1 MSGYYPVDRDLVGW
15 AAPYISTQRLIFSLE
30 SSLLGLVMFDTTKTR
45 FLLLGIAVIGL
56 GVVLGTALWLKLA
69 PHTRLAYE
77 QTDSSQG
84 EKQYGSVPEFTLT
97 ERDGSVV
104 SLQQLR
110 GKIWVA
116 DFIYTTC
123 TDTCPLQSA
132 VMAKLQHQYATNPDF
147 QLVSFTVD
155 PERDTPQALTRY
167 ATKFQADAKRWYF
180 LTGPKERIVRLIQE
194 GFHLAVTT
202 FSNDAEPADVI
213 GHSPRFVLV
222 DKDARIRGYY
232 DSRESEALVRLK
244 NDIDSLLKG

>member
-1 MSGYYPVDRDLVGW
+1 
-15 AAPYISTQRLIFSLE
+15 
-30 SSLLGLVMFDTTKTR
+30 MFDTAKTR
-45 FLLLGIAVIGL
+45 FLLLGIVVIGL

-69 PHTRLAYE
+69 PHTRLAFE
-77 QTDSSQG
+77 QTDSSHG
-84 EKQYGSVPEFTLT
+84 VKQYGSVPEFTLT

-116 DFIYTTC
+116 DFIYTSC

-132 VMAKLQHQYATNPDF
+132 IMAKLQKEYATNPDF

-155 PERDTPQALTRY
+155 PERDTPQALTTY
-167 ATKFQADAKRWYF
+167 AAKFEADGKRWYF
-180 LTGPKERIVRLIQE
+180 LTGPRERIVRLVE
-194 GFHLAVTT
+194 DGFHLAVTT
-202 FSNDAEPADVI
+202 FSNDADSAGVI
-213 GHSPRFVLV
+213 GHSPRFVLM

-244 NDIDSLLKG
+244 NDIESLVKG